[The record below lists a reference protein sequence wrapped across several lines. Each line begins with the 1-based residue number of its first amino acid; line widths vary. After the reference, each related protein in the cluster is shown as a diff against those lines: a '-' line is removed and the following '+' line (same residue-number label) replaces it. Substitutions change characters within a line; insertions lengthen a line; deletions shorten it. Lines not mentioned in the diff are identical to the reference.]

1 MELHNNTILLLVY
14 FTLDRFYSY
23 ILEENIEKH
32 EIDGSNS
39 SRPDQEFGLSVSWGP
54 YNDPPPSSMHSGA
67 WPLEMRSE
75 TASLDAFHEGAR
87 SCRANSTRRY
97 ADLTKRSNAPVTQRI
112 APRLVYKKDAAFYC
126 GIGVESFTANCPI
139 APIRV
144 GLGMRGLRYDLRDLD
159 GWINSLKQNSMST
172 GPNRNWLDRVGN
184 D

>member
-1 MELHNNTILLLVY
+1 MKLMDQTLHALI
-14 FTLDRFYSY
+14 R
-23 ILEENIEKH
+23 
-32 EIDGSNS
+32 NS
-39 SRPDQEFGLSVSWGP
+39 ASARPGGHIMIRLP
-54 YNDPPPSSMHSGA
+54 AMHSGA

-87 SCRANSTRRY
+87 SCRANSTRGY
-97 ADLTKRSNAPVTQRI
+97 ADPTKRSNAPVTQRI

-144 GLGMRGLRYDLRDLD
+144 GPGMRGLRYDLYDLD
-159 GWINSLKQNSMST
+159 GWIDSLKQNSMST